1 MASLSFGTF
10 GRLRDILESRL
21 QSLPLVETDSRIL
34 NLIQNPTL
42 EVSTRT

>member
-21 QSLPLVETDSRIL
+21 QSLRLEETDSRNL

-42 EVSTRT
+42 EVSVRP